1 VKFFLA
7 FMAIAA
13 WIAAIVFAARRLLHR
28 HADHGLLLRRDQ
40 PGRGVNAGVACGLLI
55 IGGGGLFVHEAT
67 TIGSPATFVAGL
79 VIAGFGCVAVARWW
93 GR

>member
-1 VKFFLA
+1 
-7 FMAIAA
+7 
-13 WIAAIVFAARRLLHR
+13 
-28 HADHGLLLRRDQ
+28 
-40 PGRGVNAGVACGLLI
+40 VNAGVACGLLI